1 MSPTRPLSPAL
12 ALLLAGGLLL
22 PARAEALNIF
32 VAKLDFQTTSED
44 LQTFQVTLDGGEQG
58 ATAVEVRVS
67 SDGGSEDLE
76 LTESNAWLHGSVTL
90 AALPAK
96 DTTLTLTLLDEV
108 SASWMTFSGTLTA
121 EGVVTFDAGKASGG
135 CVSDSKA
142 GCTAEEPD
150 VEVLA
155 SALYPSGKGYVLSL
169 DLAGADTYAV
179 AYAVVAVTGG
189 EKAEVGFDAVG
200 SVWTAEATLAHTGVI
215 DVKAKARD
223 EAGRTLANVHA
234 ELEEPWAD
242 DGAGVVVLSAG
253 KGTGLAISRWDDD
266 YKGTTPWSWTGSREM
281 VTVVSDGWTTTSYP
295 THAEVELGGSAT
307 ATIPANSYH
316 RHGISG
322 GNLQITDNARFS
334 ITDSSI
340 SISGGNLNFKPQS
353 PTDLGSSQCSS
364 GYCVAIVEAEKGYE
378 LSVSTYGTTPAK
390 LPAKQDFD
398 LVLYDKSGA
407 KVASERAAVTF
418 DPAVTAVFVSAVDV
432 SGDPI
437 GADASGSVR
446 LLAPSTKKGKS
457 GVQDVLTSG
466 SFFGSLSRDQ
476 DGDLGLGGYGTD
488 EAATAEST
496 ASIDLGEPVLCGGA
510 GCDGDWTPPVVL
522 FGRGGK
528 VTKIVVSS
536 GGLDY

>member
-1 MSPTRPLSPAL
+1 MSATRPLSPAL
-12 ALLLAGGLLL
+12 ALLLAGGVLF
-22 PARAEALNIF
+22 PSRAEALNIF
-32 VAKLDFQTTSED
+32 VAKLDFQTTSDD
-44 LQTFQVTLDGGEQG
+44 LLSVGVTLDGGEG
-58 ATAVEVRVS
+58 NASSVEVRVS

-76 LTESNAWLHGSVTL
+76 LTESDAWLHGSATL

-108 SASWMTFSGTLTA
+108 SASWMTFSGTLTT

-155 SALYPSGKGYVLSL
+155 SALYPSGKGYVLTL
-169 DLAGADTYAV
+169 DLAGADTYGV

-200 SVWTAEATLAHTGVI
+200 SVWTTEATLAHTGVI
-215 DVKAKARD
+215 EVRAKARD
-223 EAGRTLANVHA
+223 ESGKTLANVHG
-234 ELEEPWAD
+234 ELAEPWVD
-242 DGAGVVVLSAG
+242 DGAGVAVLSAG
-253 KGTGLAISRWDDD
+253 EGTGVAISRWDGD
-266 YKGTTPWSWTGSREM
+266 YDGKTPWSWTGSREM
-281 VTVVSDGWTTTSYP
+281 FTVVSDGWSTTAYP
-295 THAEVELGGSAT
+295 THAEVEVGGAT
-307 ATIPANSYH
+307 ASLPANSYH
-316 RHGISG
+316 RHRISG
-322 GNLQITDNARFS
+322 GSLQLTDNARFS
-334 ITDSSI
+334 FTDSSI
-340 SISGGNLNFKPQS
+340 SVSGGSLNFKPQS
-353 PTDLGSSQCSS
+353 PTDLGSPQCSS

-390 LPAKQDFD
+390 LSEKQDFD
-398 LVLYDKSGA
+398 LVLYDKTGA
-407 KVASERAAVTF
+407 KLASERVAVTF
-418 DPAVTAVFVSAVDV
+418 DPAVTAVFMSALDV

-437 GADASGSVR
+437 GADASGSVQ
-446 LLAPSTKKGKS
+446 LLAPSTKKGAK
-457 GVQDVLTSG
+457 GKDDLLVVGT
-466 SFFGSLSRDQ
+466 FFGALSRDQ

-488 EAATAEST
+488 EWATSSSS

-522 FGRGGK
+522 FGVGGK

-536 GGLDY
+536 GGLGY